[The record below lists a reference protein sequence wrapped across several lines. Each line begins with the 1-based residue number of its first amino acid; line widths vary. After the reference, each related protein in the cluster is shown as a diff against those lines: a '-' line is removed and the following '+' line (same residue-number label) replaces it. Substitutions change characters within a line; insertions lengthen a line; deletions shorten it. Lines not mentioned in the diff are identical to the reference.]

1 MFYAYMLRCA
11 DDTIYSGYTDDL
23 GKRLAVHNE
32 GHGAKYTRS
41 RLPVTLAY
49 CEPFPDKGSA
59 MRREWEFKQLT
70 RKEKLSLIRKFEG
83 ESPAQP

>member
-32 GHGAKYTRS
+32 GRGAKYTRS

-49 CEPFPDKGSA
+49 FEPFPDKGSA
-59 MRREWEFKQLT
+59 MHREWEFKQLT

-83 ESPAQP
+83 ESPVQP